1 MRNKQAEII
10 NTLTDK
16 ELFFHLF
23 LTQLILLILS
33 LILGFIL
40 FDDWASFA
48 SIFDFRDIRI
58 FIVGVPAGL
67 AIVAMDLALMKLLP
81 PHYYEDGGINER
93 IFKSLPLPLLF
104 LVPAVVAWCEELLFR
119 GVIQTHSGLI
129 LASIIFALVHY
140 RYLFNWFLLINMVFL
155 SFVIGFIYHQTG
167 NLAVTITIHFIIDLL
182 LGLAIKYR
190 PSTSKIH
197 PGKEA

>member
-23 LTQLILLILS
+23 LTQFILLILS

-48 SIFDFRDIRI
+48 SIFNFRDIRI
-58 FIVGVPAGL
+58 FIIGVPAGL
-67 AIVAMDLALMKLLP
+67 AIVAMDLALMKFLP

-104 LVPAVVAWCEELLFR
+104 LVPAVVAVCEEVLFR

-140 RYLFNWFLLINMVFL
+140 RYLFNWFLLFNMVFL
-155 SFVIGFIYHQTG
+155 SFVIGFIYFQTG

-182 LGLAIKYR
+182 LGLVIKYR
-190 PSTSKIH
+190 LSTSKIH